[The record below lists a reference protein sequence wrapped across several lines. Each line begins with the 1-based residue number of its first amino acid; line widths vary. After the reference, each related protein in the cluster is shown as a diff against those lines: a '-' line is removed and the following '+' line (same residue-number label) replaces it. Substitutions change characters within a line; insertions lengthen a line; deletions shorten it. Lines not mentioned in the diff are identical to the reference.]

1 MPELSPRVDPAPGA
15 VAGTARGASRPDPDR
30 SLGHGPAPGRGPVL
44 ILGGTA
50 EARALA
56 TALVDAGVRVVSSLA
71 GRVRDPAL
79 PVGEVRVGGFG
90 GVDGLTGWLRE
101 HGVSAVVD
109 ATHPFASTMTGHA
122 VEASAATGVQLVVLR
137 RPGWP
142 PEPGWVWADS
152 VGAAAAVLP
161 SLGERAFLTTGR
173 TSLGAFAEL
182 DLEFLVRC
190 VDPPTGPLPRRVQVL
205 LSRGPFTV
213 DGERALLREHAIDVL
228 VTKDSG
234 GSLTSAKLAAARAE
248 GVRVLVVRRPPL
260 PAGVD
265 AVDTV
270 DAALARLRPPGKA
283 TERGV
288 RSV

>member
-1 MPELSPRVDPAPGA
+1 MPDL
-15 VAGTARGASRPDPDR
+15 
-30 SLGHGPAPGRGPVL
+30 VL

-56 TALVDAGVRVVSSLA
+56 KALVDAGVDVVSSLA

-79 PVGEVRVGGFG
+79 PVGEVRIGGFG
-90 GVDGLTGWLRE
+90 GADGLAAWVRE
-101 HGVSAVVD
+101 HDVRAVVD
-109 ATHPFASTMTGHA
+109 ATHPFASTMTAHA
-122 VEASAATGVQLVVLR
+122 VVTAASTGVPLVVLR

-152 VGAAAAVLP
+152 VADAAALLP
-161 SLGERAFLTTGR
+161 SLGNRVFLTTGR
-173 TSLGAFAEL
+173 TSLAAFAGL

-190 VDPPTGPLPRRVQVL
+190 VDPPAGPMPRRVHVL

-213 DGERALLREHAIDVL
+213 DGERALLREHGIDVL

-234 GSLTSAKLAAARAE
+234 GPLTSAKLAAARAE
-248 GVRVLVVRRPPL
+248 GVQVLVVRRPPL
-260 PAGVD
+260 PPGVD

-270 DAALARLRPPGKA
+270 DAALARLRPVLPA
-283 TERGV
+283 SV
-288 RSV
+288 RRVPDHPRP

>member
-1 MPELSPRVDPAPGA
+1 MPNL
-15 VAGTARGASRPDPDR
+15 
-30 SLGHGPAPGRGPVL
+30 VL

-56 TALVDAGVRVVSSLA
+56 RALVAAGVPVVSSLA

-79 PVGEVRVGGFG
+79 PVGEVRIGGFG
-90 GVDGLTGWLRE
+90 GASGLAAWVRAHQIT
-101 HGVSAVVD
+101 AVVD
-109 ATHPFASTMTGHA
+109 ATHPFASTMTAHA
-122 VEASAATGVQLVVLR
+122 VDACAAVGVPLVVLR

-152 VGAAAAVLP
+152 VPHAAALLP
-161 SLGERAFLTTGR
+161 SLGKRAFLTTGR
-173 TSLGAFAEL
+173 TSLAAFADL

-190 VDPPTGPLPRRVQVL
+190 VDPPSGALPRRIRVL

-213 DGERALLREHAIDVL
+213 DGERALLREHAVDVL

-248 GVRVLVVRRPPL
+248 GVQVLVVRRPPL

-265 AVDTV
+265 AVTTV
-270 DAALARLRPPGKA
+270 EAALARLTPTNGPVVG
-283 TERGV
+283 
-288 RSV
+288 